1 MVLKKS
7 ITDSTRVKILEA
19 LLKEGSVRP
28 NIKRIKQYT
37 GFHKATIISSLDF
50 LEKAGLI
57 QGYGPKINFRALGYN
72 LEVTMLL
79 QADLSQKDA
88 FNMFIE
94 KAMQDSHLYWFSG
107 MLGSGNWNLLT
118 RHIYKDVESYRR
130 HIESYYYESI
140 PDIYRFIRDR
150 NIFFTT
156 EPIYKSASRTKS
168 IIELIRAA
176 SEK

>member
-7 ITDSTRVKILEA
+7 IVDATRVKILEA

-37 GFHKATIISSLDF
+37 GFHKATIISSLEF

-57 QGYGPKINFRALGYN
+57 QGYGPKINFRTLGYN

-79 QADLSQKDA
+79 QADLSQKETLNI
-88 FNMFIE
+88 FLE
-94 KAMQDSHLYWFSG
+94 KAMQDPHLYWFSG
-107 MLGSGNWNLLT
+107 MLGSGNWNILT

-140 PDIYRFIRDR
+140 PDIYKFIRDR

-156 EPIYKSASRTKS
+156 EPIYKSTSRTKS
-168 IIELIRAA
+168 IIELIRGA